1 MENMDEV
8 VKKHGIE
15 PRIIQEIGN
24 RVREIR
30 TRLGHSMDSFA
41 ALIEST
47 SATISNIEN
56 GKGVPSGAIL
66 LKISKACSVSAD
78 WILNGEEAKEQ
89 EHVKEAAG
97 TSIFFR
103 GKWQIYSRLSNGYMS
118 EEDRQIHDAVFSLLD
133 SIQQLSEEKIALL
146 RAVAEKF
153 EKK

>member
-1 MENMDEV
+1 MDEV
-8 VKKHGIE
+8 IKKHGIE
-15 PRIIQEIGN
+15 PRIMQEIGS

-56 GKGVPSGAIL
+56 GKSVPSGAIL
-66 LKISKACSVSAD
+66 MKIYKACNISAD
-78 WILNGEEAKEQ
+78 WILTGETNEQ
-89 EHVKEAAG
+89 EHVKETTG

-103 GKWQIYSRLSNGYMS
+103 GKWQIFSHLSNGYMS
-118 EEDRQIHDAVFSLLD
+118 DEDRRIHDAVFLLLD
-133 SIQQLSEEKIALL
+133 SVQRLSEEEIVLL
-146 RAVAEKF
+146 REIAERF